1 MDAELQQRGVEF
13 GALFKKHDSM
23 RYVAF
28 FMLEQIVMYVSET
41 KYGIWLVSFSAVL
54 FFLTL

>member
-28 FMLEQIVMYVSET
+28 SCYSKLYVSET
-41 KYGIWLVSFSAVL
+41 KYGICLVAFSAVL